1 MINSLKMASAVATLT
16 TVLSCG
22 TGHVTAQ
29 DLPGGASALSET
41 HGNWTVACR
50 AVIPEDASATSKT
63 ARGSD
68 NGTPKHRCTL
78 AQSQATEKG
87 ERMLAI
93 EWQPSE
99 EGLKGTMILPFGLAL
114 AKGVVLRID
123 DGEPAEAQAFS
134 TCLPAGCIVPLAGDD
149 TFVDALRSGQ
159 ALHVLVSERTG
170 QALQLTV
177 PLKGFAAAHDR
188 ALNLTH

>member
-1 MINSLKMASAVATLT
+1 MINSLKAASAVATLA

-22 TGHVTAQ
+22 TGHMVAQ
-29 DLPGGASALSET
+29 NLPGGASALSET
-41 HGNWTVACR
+41 HGNWTVACQ
-50 AVIPEDASATSKT
+50 AVTPASASATSKT

-68 NGTPKHRCTL
+68 NGTPERRCTL
-78 AQSQATEKG
+78 AQRQATEKG
-87 ERMLAI
+87 ERVLVI
-93 EWQPSE
+93 EWHPSE
-99 EGLKGTMILPFGLAL
+99 GGLKGTMILPFGLAL
-114 AKGVVLRID
+114 TRGVVLRVD
-123 DGEPAEAQAFS
+123 DGEPGEAQAFS

-149 TFVDALRSGQ
+149 SLVEALRSGQ